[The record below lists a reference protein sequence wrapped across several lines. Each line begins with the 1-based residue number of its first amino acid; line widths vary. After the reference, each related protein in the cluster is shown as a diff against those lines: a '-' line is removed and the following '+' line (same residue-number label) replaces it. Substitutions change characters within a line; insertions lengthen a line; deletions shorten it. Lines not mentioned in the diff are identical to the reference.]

1 MKYGGNIMRKEIEA
15 LLASDKTAYEIAQA
29 TGISPSNITDLRVG
43 KRKVDNIT
51 LANAEKLYDY
61 QVNGRLRTNED
72 EAIDNLT
79 VKGLKR
85 AVGDFNDWQGH
96 AVIFYDKE
104 EKRAWTEVYASSNE
118 WVEYHDEEVV
128 SLHQKDD
135 FLGRDNK
142 TSMREIKRLILA
154 L

>member
-1 MKYGGNIMRKEIEA
+1 MRKEIEK
-15 LLASDKTAYEIAQA
+15 LLASDKTAYEISQA
-29 TGISPSNITDLRVG
+29 TGMSPSNITDLRVG
-43 KRKVDNIT
+43 KRKLDNVT

-61 QVNGRLRTNED
+61 QMNGSTGTDED
-72 EAIDNLT
+72 EAIAELK
-79 VKGLKR
+79 VKGLKK

-104 EKRAWTEVYASSNE
+104 DRKAWTEVYASSNG
-118 WVEYHDEEVV
+118 WTEYHDDAVV

>member
-1 MKYGGNIMRKEIEA
+1 MRKEIEK
-15 LLASDKTAYEIAQA
+15 LLASDKTAYEISQA
-29 TGISPSNITDLRVG
+29 TGMSPSNITDLRVG
-43 KRKVDNIT
+43 KRKLDNVT

-61 QVNGRLRTNED
+61 QMNGSTGTDED
-72 EAIDNLT
+72 EAIAELK
-79 VKGLKR
+79 VKGLKK

-104 EKRAWTEVYASSNE
+104 ECRAWTEVYASSNS
-118 WVEYHDEEVV
+118 WSVYHDDAVV

>member
-1 MKYGGNIMRKEIEA
+1 MRKEIEK
-15 LLASDKTAYEIAQA
+15 LLASDKTAYEISQA
-29 TGISPSNITDLRVG
+29 TGMSPSNITDLRVG
-43 KRKVDNIT
+43 KRKLDNVT
-51 LANAEKLYDY
+51 LTNAEKLYDY
-61 QVNGRLRTNED
+61 QMNGSTGTDED
-72 EAIDNLT
+72 EAIAELK
-79 VKGLKR
+79 VKGLKK

-104 EKRAWTEVYASSNE
+104 EQRAWTETYASSNE

-128 SLHQKDD
+128 SLHEKDD

>member
-1 MKYGGNIMRKEIEA
+1 MRKEIEK
-15 LLASDKTAYEIAQA
+15 LLASDKTAYEISQA
-29 TGISPSNITDLRVG
+29 TGMSPSNITDLRVG
-43 KRKVDNIT
+43 KRKLDNVT

-61 QVNGRLRTNED
+61 KMNGSTGTDED
-72 EAIDNLT
+72 EAIAELK
-79 VKGLKR
+79 VKGLKK

-104 EKRAWTEVYASSNE
+104 EQIAWTETYASSNE
-118 WVEYHDEEVV
+118 WVEYHDDEVV
-128 SLHQKDD
+128 SLHEKDD

>member
-1 MKYGGNIMRKEIEA
+1 MRKEIES

-29 TGISPSNITDLRVG
+29 TGMSPSNITYLRNG
-43 KRKVDNIT
+43 KRKLDNVT

-61 QVNGRLRTNED
+61 QINSSTRTNEN

-79 VKGLKR
+79 VNGLKR

>member
-1 MKYGGNIMRKEIEA
+1 MRKEIEK
-15 LLASDKTAYEIAQA
+15 LLASDKTAYEISQA
-29 TGISPSNITDLRVG
+29 TGMSPSNITDLRVG
-43 KRKVDNIT
+43 KRKLDNVT

-61 QVNGRLRTNED
+61 QMNGSTGTDED
-72 EAIDNLT
+72 EAIAELK
-79 VKGLKR
+79 VKGLKK

-104 EKRAWTEVYASSNE
+104 ERRAWTEVYASSNS
-118 WVEYHDEEVV
+118 WSEYHDDAVV

>member
-1 MKYGGNIMRKEIEA
+1 MRKEIES

-29 TGISPSNITDLRVG
+29 TGMSPSNITDLRNG
-43 KRKVDNIT
+43 KRKLDNVT

-61 QVNGRLRTNED
+61 QINGSLRTNED
-72 EAIDNLT
+72 EAIDNLKI
-79 VKGLKR
+79 KGLKK

-104 EKRAWTEVYASSNE
+104 ERKAWAEVYASSNS
-118 WVEYHDEEVV
+118 WSEYHDDAVV

>member
-1 MKYGGNIMRKEIEA
+1 MRKEIEK

-29 TGISPSNITDLRVG
+29 TGMSPSNITYLRVG
-43 KRKVDNIT
+43 KRNLDNIT

-61 QVNGRLRTNED
+61 QINVSLRMQED
-72 EAIDNLT
+72 EAIEKLKI
-79 VKGLKR
+79 KGLKK

-96 AVIFYDKE
+96 TVIFYDKE
-104 EKRAWTEVYASSNE
+104 EQKAWTEVYASSNS
-118 WVEYHDEEVV
+118 WSEYHDDAVIAI
-128 SLHQKDD
+128 HQKDD

>member
-1 MKYGGNIMRKEIEA
+1 MRKEIEK

-29 TGISPSNITDLRVG
+29 TGMSPSNIADLRSG
-43 KRKVDNIT
+43 KRNHDNIT

-61 QVNGRLRTNED
+61 QINGSLRTQED
-72 EAIDNLT
+72 EAIEKLKI
-79 VKGLKR
+79 KGLKK

-96 AVIFYDKE
+96 TVIFYDKE
-104 EKRAWTEVYASSNE
+104 EQKAWTEVYASSNS
-118 WVEYHDEEVV
+118 WSEYHDDAVIAI
-128 SLHQKDD
+128 HQKDD

>member
-1 MKYGGNIMRKEIEA
+1 MRKEIEK
-15 LLASDKTAYEIAQA
+15 LLASDKTAYEISQA
-29 TGISPSNITDLRVG
+29 TGMSPSNIADLRNG
-43 KRKVDNIT
+43 KRKLDNVT

-61 QVNGRLRTNED
+61 QINGSLRTNED

-104 EKRAWTEVYASSNE
+104 EQRVWAEVYASSNS
-118 WVEYHDEEVV
+118 WTEYRDEEVV
-128 SLHQKDD
+128 GIHEKDD

>member
-1 MKYGGNIMRKEIEA
+1 MRKEIEK

-29 TGISPSNITDLRVG
+29 TGMSPSNIADLRSG
-43 KRKVDNIT
+43 KRNLDNIT

-61 QVNGRLRTNED
+61 QINSSLRTQED
-72 EAIDNLT
+72 EAIEKLKI
-79 VKGLKR
+79 KGLKK

-104 EKRAWTEVYASSNE
+104 EQKAWTEVYASSNS
-118 WVEYHDEEVV
+118 WSEYHDDAVIAI
-128 SLHQKDD
+128 HQKDD

-142 TSMREIKRLILA
+142 TSMREIKRLVVGA
-154 L
+154 

>member
-1 MKYGGNIMRKEIEA
+1 MRKEIEN

-29 TGISPSNITDLRVG
+29 TGMSPSNITDLRAG
-43 KRKVDNIT
+43 ERKVDNIT

-61 QVNGRLRTNED
+61 QVNGNMRTAED
-72 EAIDNLT
+72 KAVESLKI
-79 VKGLKR
+79 KGLKK

-104 EKRAWTEVYASSNE
+104 ERKAWAEVYASSNS
-118 WVEYHDEEVV
+118 WSEYHDDAVV

-142 TSMREIKRLILA
+142 TTMREIKRAIVNLQK
-154 L
+154 

>member
-1 MKYGGNIMRKEIEA
+1 MRKEIES

-29 TGISPSNITDLRVG
+29 TGMSPSNITDLRVG
-43 KRKVDNIT
+43 KRKIDNIT
-51 LANAEKLYDY
+51 LANAEKLHDY
-61 QVNGRLRTNED
+61 QVNSSLRTNED

-104 EKRAWTEVYASSNE
+104 DRKAWTEVYASSNS
-118 WVEYHDEEVV
+118 WTEYHDDVVV
-128 SLHQKDD
+128 SIHEKDD
-135 FLGRDNK
+135 FLGRNNK

>member
-1 MKYGGNIMRKEIEA
+1 MRKEIEK

-29 TGISPSNITDLRVG
+29 TGMSPSNIADLRTG
-43 KRKVDNIT
+43 KRNLDNIT

-61 QVNGRLRTNED
+61 QINGSLRTQED
-72 EAIDNLT
+72 EAIENLKI
-79 VKGLKR
+79 KGLKK

-104 EKRAWTEVYASSNE
+104 ERKAWAEVYASSNS
-118 WVEYHDEEVV
+118 WSEYHDDAVV

>member
-1 MKYGGNIMRKEIEA
+1 MRKEIES

-29 TGISPSNITDLRVG
+29 TGMSPSNITGLRNG
-43 KRKVDNIT
+43 KRKFDNVT

-61 QVNGRLRTNED
+61 QINCSLRTKNED

-79 VKGLKR
+79 VKGLKK

-104 EKRAWTEVYASSNE
+104 ERRAWVEVYASSNS
-118 WVEYHDEEVV
+118 WTEYRDEEVV
-128 SLHQKDD
+128 NLHEKDD

>member
-1 MKYGGNIMRKEIEA
+1 MRKEIEK
-15 LLASDKTAYEIAQA
+15 LLASDRTAYEIAQA
-29 TGISPSNITDLRVG
+29 TGMSPSNIADLRTG
-43 KRKVDNIT
+43 KRKLDNVT

-61 QVNGRLRTNED
+61 QINGSLRTEED
-72 EAIDNLT
+72 EAIESLKI
-79 VKGLKR
+79 KGLKK

-104 EKRAWTEVYASSNE
+104 ERKAWTEVYASSNS
-118 WVEYHDEEVV
+118 WSEYHDDAVV
-128 SLHQKDD
+128 CLHQKDD

-142 TSMREIKRLILA
+142 TSMREIKRLIIA

>member
-1 MKYGGNIMRKEIEA
+1 MRKEIEK

-29 TGISPSNITDLRVG
+29 AGMSPSNITDLRNG
-43 KRKVDNIT
+43 KRQLDNIT
-51 LANAEKLYDY
+51 LVKVEKLYDY
-61 QVNGRLRTNED
+61 QVNRNIRTAED
-72 EAIDNLT
+72 EVVENLKI
-79 VKGLKR
+79 KGLKK

-104 EKRAWTEVYASSNE
+104 EKRAWTETYASSNE

-128 SLHQKDD
+128 SLHEKDD

-142 TSMREIKRLILA
+142 TSMREIKRLIIKL
-154 L
+154 

>member
-1 MKYGGNIMRKEIEA
+1 MRKEIEA

-29 TGISPSNITDLRVG
+29 TGMSPSNIADLRNG
-43 KRKVDNIT
+43 KRKLDNIT
-51 LANAEKLYDY
+51 LVNAEKLHDY
-61 QVNGRLRTNED
+61 QVNSSLRTEEG
-72 EAIDNLT
+72 EAIENLT

-128 SLHQKDD
+128 SLRQKDD

>member
-1 MKYGGNIMRKEIEA
+1 MRKEIEK

-29 TGISPSNITDLRVG
+29 TGMSPSNITDLRVG
-43 KRKVDNIT
+43 KRKLDNVT

-61 QVNGRLRTNED
+61 QMNGSTGTDED
-72 EAIDNLT
+72 EAIAELK
-79 VKGLKR
+79 VKGLKK

-104 EKRAWTEVYASSNE
+104 DRKAWTEVYASSNS
-118 WVEYHDEEVV
+118 WTEYQDDVVV
-128 SLHQKDD
+128 SIHEKDD

>member
-1 MKYGGNIMRKEIEA
+1 MRKEIEA
-15 LLASDKTAYEIAQA
+15 LLASEKTAYEIAQA
-29 TGISPSNITDLRVG
+29 TGMSPSNITDLRAG

-61 QVNGRLRTNED
+61 QVNRNIRTAED
-72 EAIDNLT
+72 EVVENLKI
-79 VKGLKR
+79 KGLKK

-104 EKRAWTEVYASSNE
+104 DRKAWTEVYASSNS
-118 WVEYHDEEVV
+118 WSEYNDDAVV
-128 SLHQKDD
+128 TIHQKDD

-142 TSMREIKRLILA
+142 TTMREIKRAIVNLQK
-154 L
+154 

>member
-1 MKYGGNIMRKEIEA
+1 MRKEIES

-29 TGISPSNITDLRVG
+29 TGMSPSNIADLRNG
-43 KRKVDNIT
+43 KRKLDNVT

-61 QVNGRLRTNED
+61 QINGSLRTNED

-104 EKRAWTEVYASSNE
+104 ISI
-118 WVEYHDEEVV
+118 H
-128 SLHQKDD
+128 
-135 FLGRDNK
+135 
-142 TSMREIKRLILA
+142 A
-154 L
+154 LV

>member
-1 MKYGGNIMRKEIEA
+1 MRKEIEK

-29 TGISPSNITDLRVG
+29 TGMSPSNIADLRNG
-43 KRKVDNIT
+43 KRKLDNVT

-61 QVNGRLRTNED
+61 QINGSLRTNED

-142 TSMREIKRLILA
+142 TSMREIKRAIVNLQK
-154 L
+154 

>member
-1 MKYGGNIMRKEIEA
+1 MRKEIEK
-15 LLASDKTAYEIAQA
+15 LLSSDKTAYEIAQA
-29 TGISPSNITDLRVG
+29 TGMSPSNITDLRNG
-43 KRKVDNIT
+43 KRKLDNVT

-61 QVNGRLRTNED
+61 QINGSLRTNED

-79 VKGLKR
+79 VKGLKK

-96 AVIFYDKE
+96 AVIFYDKDE
-104 EKRAWTEVYASSNE
+104 RKAWTEVYASSNS
-118 WVEYHDEEVV
+118 WSDYHDDAVV

>member
-1 MKYGGNIMRKEIEA
+1 MRKEIEK
-15 LLASDKTAYEIAQA
+15 LLASDRTAYEIAQA
-29 TGISPSNITDLRVG
+29 TGMSPSNITDLRVG
-43 KRKVDNIT
+43 KRKIDNIT
-51 LANAEKLYDY
+51 LANAEKLHDY
-61 QVNGRLRTNED
+61 QVNGNMRTAED
-72 EAIDNLT
+72 KAIENL
-79 VKGLKR
+79 KIKCLKK

-104 EKRAWTEVYASSNE
+104 ERRAWTEVYASSNS
-118 WVEYHDEEVV
+118 WSEYHDDAVV

>member
-1 MKYGGNIMRKEIEA
+1 MRKEIEK
-15 LLASDKTAYEIAQA
+15 LLASDKTAYEISQA
-29 TGISPSNITDLRVG
+29 TGMSPSNITDLRVG
-43 KRKVDNIT
+43 KRKIDNIT
-51 LANAEKLYDY
+51 LANAEKLQDY
-61 QVNGRLRTNED
+61 QVNSSLRTEEG
-72 EAIDNLT
+72 EAIENLKI
-79 VKGLKR
+79 KGLKK

-104 EKRAWTEVYASSNE
+104 EHKAWTEVYASSNE

-128 SLHQKDD
+128 SLHEKDD

>member
-1 MKYGGNIMRKEIEA
+1 MRKEIEK

-29 TGISPSNITDLRVG
+29 TGMSPSNIADLRNG
-43 KRKVDNIT
+43 KRKIDNIT

-61 QVNGRLRTNED
+61 QINGSLRTQED
-72 EAIDNLT
+72 EAIEKLKI
-79 VKGLKR
+79 KGLKK

-104 EKRAWTEVYASSNE
+104 EQKAWTEVYASSNS
-118 WVEYHDEEVV
+118 WSEYHDDAVIAI
-128 SLHQKDD
+128 HQKDD

-142 TSMREIKRLILA
+142 TSMREIKRLVVGA
-154 L
+154 

>member
-1 MKYGGNIMRKEIEA
+1 MRKEIES

-29 TGISPSNITDLRVG
+29 TGMSPSNITDLRIG
-43 KRKVDNIT
+43 KRKIDNIT
-51 LANAEKLYDY
+51 LANAEKLHDY
-61 QVNGRLRTNED
+61 QVNGNMRTAED
-72 EAIDNLT
+72 KAVESLKI
-79 VKGLKR
+79 KGLKK
-85 AVGDFNDWQGH
+85 AIGDFNDWQGN

-104 EKRAWTEVYASSNE
+104 ERNAWTEVYASSNE

>member
-1 MKYGGNIMRKEIEA
+1 MRKEIEK

-29 TGISPSNITDLRVG
+29 TGMSPSNISDLRSG
-43 KRKVDNIT
+43 KRNLDNIT
-51 LANAEKLYDY
+51 LTNAEKLYDY
-61 QVNGRLRTNED
+61 QINGSLRTQED
-72 EAIDNLT
+72 KAIENLKI
-79 VKGLKR
+79 KGLKK

-104 EKRAWTEVYASSNE
+104 EQKAWTEVYASSNS
-118 WVEYHDEEVV
+118 WSEYHDDAVV

>member
-1 MKYGGNIMRKEIEA
+1 MRKEIEK
-15 LLASDKTAYEIAQA
+15 LLSSDKTAYEIAQA
-29 TGISPSNITDLRVG
+29 TGMSPSNITDLRNG
-43 KRKVDNIT
+43 KRKLDNVT

-61 QVNGRLRTNED
+61 QINGSLRTNED

-79 VKGLKR
+79 VKGLKK

-104 EKRAWTEVYASSNE
+104 EHRAWAEVYASSNS
-118 WVEYHDEEVV
+118 WTEYHDDVVV
-128 SLHQKDD
+128 SIHEKDD

-142 TSMREIKRLILA
+142 TSMREIKRLILT

>member
-1 MKYGGNIMRKEIEA
+1 MRKEIEK

-29 TGISPSNITDLRVG
+29 TGMSPSNIADLRSG
-43 KRKVDNIT
+43 KRNLDNIT

-61 QVNGRLRTNED
+61 QINGSLRTQED
-72 EAIDNLT
+72 EAIENLKI
-79 VKGLKR
+79 KGPKK

-104 EKRAWTEVYASSNE
+104 EQKAWTEVYASSNS
-118 WVEYHDEEVV
+118 WSEYHDDAVIAI
-128 SLHQKDD
+128 HQKDD

>member
-1 MKYGGNIMRKEIEA
+1 MRKEIEA

-29 TGISPSNITDLRVG
+29 TGMSPSNITDLRVG
-43 KRKVDNIT
+43 KRKIDNIT
-51 LANAEKLYDY
+51 LANAEKLHDY
-61 QVNGRLRTNED
+61 QVNSSLRTEEG
-72 EAIDNLT
+72 EAIENLKI
-79 VKGLKR
+79 KGLKK

-104 EKRAWTEVYASSNE
+104 EQRVWTETYASSNE

-128 SLHQKDD
+128 NLHEKDD

>member
-1 MKYGGNIMRKEIEA
+1 MRKEIEK

-29 TGISPSNITDLRVG
+29 TGMSPSNITDLRVG
-43 KRKVDNIT
+43 KRKLDNVT
-51 LANAEKLYDY
+51 LTNAEKLYDY
-61 QVNGRLRTNED
+61 QMNGSTGTDED
-72 EAIDNLT
+72 EAIAELK
-79 VKGLKR
+79 VKGLKK

-104 EKRAWTEVYASSNE
+104 DRRAWTEVYASSNS
-118 WVEYHDEEVV
+118 WTEYHDDVVV
-128 SLHQKDD
+128 SIHEKDD

-142 TSMREIKRLILA
+142 TSMREMKRLILA